1 VAVGRGNLESTAGIV
16 QQKVKTILLQ
26 IIVVISAIPAIVG
39 IKMMDL
45 SAWITYP
52 LLAIVVVLTLLGLA
66 GANHERESA

>member
-1 VAVGRGNLESTAGIV
+1 M
-16 QQKVKTILLQ
+16 KTILLQ

-66 GANHERESA
+66 GANHERKSA

>member
-1 VAVGRGNLESTAGIV
+1 M
-16 QQKVKTILLQ
+16 KTILLQ
-26 IIVVISAIPAIVG
+26 IIVVICAIPAIVG

-66 GANHERESA
+66 GVHYERKSA

>member
-1 VAVGRGNLESTAGIV
+1 MKS
-16 QQKVKTILLQ
+16 ILLQ
-26 IIVVISAIPAIVG
+26 IIVVICAIPAIVG

-66 GANHERESA
+66 GANHERKSA